1 MKPSIIVS
9 SQDPAGMNIRNILV
23 SLHGFAE
30 STEKWHGTP
39 VYSKEG
45 IKLYTTDSET
55 INSEGVDTE
64 VEGDWI
70 IFATRHQ
77 SAAKRKSFSVHVP
90 GNWGKAE
97 AGGSD
102 KRLCNALPDVMKDA
116 LRKISGTYQGDEFEL
131 ILECTHHGPFI
142 EKPCMFIEIGSSEE
156 EWSRPDAGEVIA
168 NVVNYIVMN
177 PARKYKSVI
186 VIGGGHYSMAGTKLM
201 LSSDYAVGHVCPKHM
216 LIHLDEKL
224 LKEAVA
230 KNGDRFEIAVL
241 DWKGLGAEKERIIVM
256 LDKLGIKYERQQRFG
271 KEEPPDT
278 DS

>member
-9 SQDPAGMNIRNILV
+9 TQDPAGMNIRNILV

-30 STEKWHGTP
+30 GTEKWHGNP

-45 IKLYTTDSET
+45 IKLYTTDERT
-55 INSEGVDTE
+55 IYSEGIDTE

-90 GNWGKAE
+90 GNWGKAD
-97 AGGSD
+97 AGG
-102 KRLCNALPDVMKDA
+102 KPKKLCTALPDVMKDA

-131 ILECTHHGPFI
+131 ILECTHHGPYI

-156 EWSRPDAGEVIA
+156 EWSRTDAGEVIA
-168 NVVNYIVMN
+168 NVVNFIVMN
-177 PARKYKSVI
+177 PARKYKSVV

-201 LSSDYAVGHVCPKHM
+201 MNSEFAVGHVCPKHT
-216 LIHLDEKL
+216 LAELDEKL
-224 LKEAVA
+224 LKEAIA
-230 KNGDRFEIAVL
+230 KNGDRFEMVVL
-241 DWKGLGAEKERIIVM
+241 DWKGLGAEKDRLIALLE
-256 LDKLGIKYERQQRFG
+256 KLGIKYERYQRLS
-271 KEEPPDT
+271 KEET
-278 DS
+278 E